1 MEKYKIIYEDR
12 FLCVIWKAAG
22 IPVQS
27 SRISVPD
34 IMNLLR
40 NEYLERGVE
49 DPYLALINRLDQ
61 PVEGL
66 FLAAKEERAAAELSR
81 QASGHLHME
90 KWYQALVC
98 GKLSEEK
105 GVLVD
110 YLLKDGRTNTS
121 KVVRP
126 GTKGAKKCELS
137 YEVLKEREGRSLLK
151 IRLLTGRHHQIRVQ
165 LAHAGVPIA
174 GDRKYGKA
182 DADTGQLCLSACELH
197 FVHPNTKEK
206 MRFAIE
212 PTFLTDSTAGI
223 F

>member
-1 MEKYKIIYEDR
+1 MEKYKIVYEDQ

-27 SRISVPD
+27 ARISVPD
-34 IMNLLR
+34 IMSLLR
-40 NEYLERGVE
+40 NDLLEKGVK

-66 FLAAKEERAAAELSR
+66 FLAAKEEHAAAELSR
-81 QASGHLHME
+81 QVSEHLHME

-98 GKLSEEK
+98 GKLSEKK

-121 KVVRP
+121 KAVRP

-137 YEVLKEREGRSLLK
+137 YEVLREQEGRSFLK

-182 DADTGQLCLSACELH
+182 DAYTGQLCLSACEIH
-197 FVHPNTKEK
+197 FVHPKTKEK
-206 MRFAIE
+206 MRFAAE
-212 PTFLTDSTAGI
+212 PTFLSDLPADVL
-223 F
+223 